1 MVSRKEDV
9 PVFLDPRGRR
19 WAFFRI
25 ILSITVLAV
34 IIVFSDFLW
43 GLQQTPDLPS
53 LLLPKNTPNFRYL
66 PFNPKSKIQST
77 KMFSNFF
84 QGKYSKRYKQT
95 GKIPL
100 YAFFV
105 NWDDTSSTSLE
116 QHIEAIDV
124 LVPEWLHLGA
134 EGKLEIV
141 SKKER
146 LELLS
151 MLGKKKVHPAVMP
164 LINNFDPMTGRW
176 ETAGLSGILKNP
188 ARRRDLADAL
198 LRFADE
204 EHLAGLMLDFENF
217 TPETFNDYCA
227 FIKLTD
233 KKFHAKGLKLE
244 VTALLSDPAFN
255 CRKIAPNCDAIV
267 LMAYDEHFS
276 KGDPGPIAS
285 ESWLL
290 SNIRNRIK
298 EIGREK
304 IVLALGNYGYDWDLK
319 KHDAQEV
326 TFQDVMNLASD
337 SGGEI
342 GLDLNSMTPAF
353 RYEDENGHKHEVWFL
368 DAVTFFNQARTAALS
383 DMAGV
388 AIWRLGSE
396 DPSLWQYWPNLGEN
410 PDKALSSFGS
420 GYDLEYEGRGEVLK
434 VTGVPHAG
442 HRTVAADPKTG
453 MITGEKITEYPSSFV
468 IQRWGKGRANQVALT
483 FDDGPSPKYTGKIL
497 DVLRKYNAKATFFII
512 GQEGNLYPGI
522 LRREIKEGH
531 DIGNHTFTHPN
542 LEKISPRRA
551 LIEIN
556 ATEHLLES
564 KLGRKTLLFRPPY
577 GEDIEP
583 STPAQITSLL
593 DISRKGY
600 YTIGLGVDPLD
611 WENPPADEI
620 ARRVVSGIESGK
632 GNIVLLHDGG
642 GDRTQTLMALPLILK
657 ALQSRGYSFVGVSEI
672 LKLPRESVLP
682 VISRAEQTQAWIC
695 DLAYSAIG
703 GINRLLTVIFVVGL
717 ALGISRT
724 VIITLLAVLHL
735 CISERKNVAST
746 ALIPAA
752 AIIPAYNEEKVIVK
766 TVNTL
771 LESNYANLHVFV
783 VDDGSSDNTLEV
795 VRKTFGND
803 PRVTVLS
810 QENSGKSEALNNGIR
825 AAADAEVVICM
836 DADTLIHPDAVSM
849 LARHFA
855 DPSVGAVA
863 GNAKVGNCVNRL
875 TRWQALEYIT
885 SQNLDRRAFCVIG
898 STAVVPG
905 AIGAW
910 RRDLVMRLGGFPS
923 GTLAEDADLTLRIQ
937 ESGQKVLYESKA
949 RAYTEAPETVK
960 GFLRQRFRWTFGT
973 LQVLW
978 RHRGIIFR
986 PRYGALGWFLIPYIL
1001 IFQVFF
1007 PLLAPLSDLIPLWV
1021 AAVTLTDRFY
1031 HPLSY
1036 STAALWTIMFY
1047 WGFFC
1052 IMEIVSAAIAL
1063 KMENDRSV
1071 SLAEVF
1077 TQRFAYRQML
1087 YIVAFRAILTAI
1099 KGGMVGWDKLER
1111 KATVNVKN

>member
-1 MVSRKEDV
+1 MVSRKEDS

-25 ILSITVLAV
+25 ILSITALAV

-43 GLQQTPDLPS
+43 ELQQTPDLPG

-66 PFNPKSKIQST
+66 PFNSKLKTKSA
-77 KMFSNFF
+77 KMFFNSF
-84 QGKYSKRYKQT
+84 QGKYSKRYKKT

-116 QHIEAIDV
+116 QHMEKIDV

-134 EGKLEIV
+134 GGKLEEV
-141 SKKER
+141 TKKER

-151 MLGKKKVHPAVMP
+151 MLGKKRVHPAVMP
-164 LINNFDPMTGRW
+164 LINNFDPVTGHW
-176 ETAGLSGILKNP
+176 ETAALSGILKNP
-188 ARRRDLADAL
+188 AKRRGLANDL
-198 LRFADE
+198 LRFADN

-217 TPETFNDYCA
+217 TPETFKYYSA
-227 FIKLTD
+227 FIKLAGEE
-233 KKFHAKGLKLE
+233 FHAKGLRLD

-255 CRKIAPNCDAIV
+255 CRKIAPHCDAIV

-285 ESWLL
+285 ESWLI
-290 SNIRNRIK
+290 SNIRHRIK

-319 KHDAQEV
+319 KHEAQEV
-326 TFQDVMNLASD
+326 TFQDVMGVASD

-342 GLDLNSMTPAF
+342 EFDADSLTPTF
-353 RYEDENGHKHEVWFL
+353 RYEDEKGHTHEVWFL
-368 DAVTFFNQARTAALS
+368 DAATFFNQARTAELS
-383 DMAGV
+383 NVAGV
-388 AIWRLGSE
+388 ALWRLGSE
-396 DPSLWQYWPNLGEN
+396 DPSIWQYWPDLGEK
-410 PDKALSSFGS
+410 PDKALSSLQA
-420 GYDLEYEGRGEVLK
+420 GYDLEYEGHGEVLK
-434 VTGVPHAG
+434 VTGVPHTG
-442 HRTVAADPKTG
+442 CRTVSVDPYSG
-453 MITGEKITEYPSSFV
+453 MIIGERITKYPSSFV
-468 IQRWGKGRANQVALT
+468 IQRWGKGKTNQVALT
-483 FDDGPSPKYTGKIL
+483 FDDGPSPRYTGKIL

-522 LRREIKEGH
+522 LRREIREGH

-551 LIEIN
+551 LLEIN
-556 ATEHLLES
+556 ATERLLES
-564 KLGRKTLLFRPPY
+564 KLGRKTLIFRPPY
-577 GEDIEP
+577 GEDVEP

-593 DISRKGY
+593 EISRKGY
-600 YTIGLGVDPLD
+600 YTIGLGADPLD

-620 ARRVVSGIESGK
+620 ARRVIHGVESGQ

-642 GDRTQTLMALPLILK
+642 GDRTQTLTALPVILK
-657 ALQSRGYSFVGVSEI
+657 TLQSRGYSFVGVSEI
-672 LKLPRESVLP
+672 LGLPRESVLP
-682 VISRAEQTQAWIC
+682 AITRAEQTQAWIV
-695 DLAYSAIG
+695 DLAYSSIG
-703 GINRLLTVIFVVGL
+703 GINRLLTVIFIVGL

-724 VIITLLAVLHL
+724 VLITLLAVLHM
-735 CISERKNVAST
+735 CVSERKRAEPA

-752 AIIPAYNEEKVIVK
+752 VIIPAYNEEKVVVK
-766 TVNTL
+766 TVNAVL
-771 LESNYANLHVFV
+771 ASNYASFHVFV
-783 VDDGSSDNTLEV
+783 VDDGSSDNTLAAV
-795 VRKTFGND
+795 QKTFGND

-825 AAADAEVVICM
+825 AAADSEVVICM

-849 LARHFA
+849 LVRHFA
-855 DPSVGAVA
+855 DPRVGAVA

-910 RRDLVMRLGGFPS
+910 RRDLIIRLGGFPK

-937 ESGQKVLYESKA
+937 ESGQKILYESKA
-949 RAYTEAPETVK
+949 KAYTEAPETVK

-1021 AAVTLTDRFY
+1021 AAITLVDRFY

-1036 STAALWTIMFY
+1036 SAAALWTIMFY

-1052 IMEIVSAAIAL
+1052 IMEILSAAIAL
-1063 KMENDRSV
+1063 KMEGDRSAG
-1071 SLAEVF
+1071 LMEVF

-1111 KATVNVKN
+1111 KATVNVTN